1 MNTLVSY
8 FDKNNLKVCLISNL
22 KISKGI
28 NELGLFLV
36 ARITRIHLK
45 TFNLIS
51 IILRYIRF
59 VIYLLHVLQ
68 GKVAGKKEDEIV
80 T

>member
-1 MNTLVSY
+1 MSTLVSY

-36 ARITRIHLK
+36 ARMIHLK